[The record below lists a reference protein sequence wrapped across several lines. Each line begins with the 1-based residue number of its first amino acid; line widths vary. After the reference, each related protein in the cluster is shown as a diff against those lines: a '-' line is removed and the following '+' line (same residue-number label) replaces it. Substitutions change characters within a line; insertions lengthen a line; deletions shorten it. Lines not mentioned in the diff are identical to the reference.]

1 MRLYRLA
8 GPGKP
13 EDLRPTDAPDST
25 PGPGEVLVRVRAVSL
40 NFRDLMILGGKY
52 SRGGVRPGMVPV
64 SDGAGEVA
72 AVGPGVTRVK
82 VGDRV
87 AGIFHQAW
95 LAGETSDAAV
105 GRALGGD
112 VDGMLAEQVVLPA
125 DGVVHVP
132 EHLSFQEAA
141 TLPCAAVTAWDAL
154 FNGPR
159 PVRPGD
165 TVLTL
170 GTGGV
175 SVFAIQ
181 FATAAG
187 ARVIVTSSSDAKLG
201 RAKELGAAHGINY
214 KSTPDWE
221 QAALKLT
228 AGRGVDH
235 VVEVGG
241 AGTMARSLQAARRGG
256 TVSVIGAL
264 SGGGQI
270 DPMVVLI
277 RGVVLRGVYVG
288 SRATFEAMNRA
299 IDVHQL
305 RPVIDRVFP
314 FEQAGAAYAHQAS
327 GAHFGKVVISVG

>member
-1 MRLYRLA
+1 MRCYRLS

-13 EDLRPTDAPDST
+13 QDLRPTDAPT
-25 PGPGEVLVRVRAVSL
+25 LEPGPGEVRVRVRAVSL

-64 SDGAGEVA
+64 SDGAGEVD
-72 AVGPGVTRVK
+72 AVGPGVADAC

-87 AGIFHQAW
+87 AGIFHQGW

-112 VDGMLAEQVVLPA
+112 VDGMLAEQVILPA
-125 DGVVHVP
+125 AGIVGIP
-132 EHLSFQEAA
+132 EHLSFEEAA

-159 PVRPGD
+159 PVGPGD
-165 TVLTL
+165 TVLTQ

-175 SVFAIQ
+175 STFAIQ
-181 FATAAG
+181 FAAAAG
-187 ARVIVTSSSDAKLG
+187 ARVIATSSSDDKLA
-201 RAKELGAAHGINY
+201 RAKELGATSTINY
-214 KSTPDWE
+214 KATPDWE

-228 AGRGVDH
+228 GGRGVDH

-241 AGTMARSLQAARRGG
+241 AGTLGKSLQAVRRGG
-256 TVSVIGAL
+256 TVSVIGVL

-270 DPMVVLI
+270 DPMVVLV
-277 RGVVLRGVYVG
+277 RGVVMRGIYVG

-299 IDVHQL
+299 IAAHQL

-314 FEQAGAAYAHQAS
+314 FEQAGAAYAYLAS
-327 GAHFGKVVISVG
+327 GAHFGKVVVKVG